1 MSVNDKYYEV
11 LPLIKKFKTRE
22 SYIDGML
29 YDLFSEEPE
38 ENLEQ
43 LISDLEK
50 IYDVYWMPISL
61 IRRRTGL
68 YQNDFAR
75 KFYINP
81 STYRQWESER
91 RPIPLSTKF
100 LIAEILGLLPK

>member
-50 IYDVYWMPISL
+50 IYDV
-61 IRRRTGL
+61 
-68 YQNDFAR
+68 
-75 KFYINP
+75 
-81 STYRQWESER
+81 
-91 RPIPLSTKF
+91 
-100 LIAEILGLLPK
+100 